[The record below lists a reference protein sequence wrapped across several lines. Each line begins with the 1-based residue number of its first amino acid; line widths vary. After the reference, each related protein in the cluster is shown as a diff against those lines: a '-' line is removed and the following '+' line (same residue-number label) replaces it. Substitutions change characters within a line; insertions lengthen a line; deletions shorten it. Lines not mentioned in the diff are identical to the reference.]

1 VFSSAAELVISC
13 IIGYGLF
20 FLGRPPIRTDGGK
33 PLLIPLNPTYCNL
46 RRMHILAI
54 ETSCDD
60 TAAAVVDANQ
70 RVLSSVISSQD
81 EIHTRFGGIVPEL
94 ASRRHI
100 EMIRPVVDRALA
112 RAGTKLDDIDLIA
125 ATQGPGL
132 VGSLLVGFT
141 FAKALALV
149 RGLPAVGVD
158 HMAGHLL
165 SCLLEERPP
174 SFPYTA
180 LIVSGGNTS
189 LFAVEDP
196 LTFTCLGRTRDDA
209 AGEAFDKVAKLLGL
223 GYPGGPVVSQLAAA
237 GDPTAIAFPR
247 ARMGEGSLDFSF
259 SGLKTSVATAVAR
272 LRRSGGP
279 LPVNDICASFQE
291 AVVEVLVDKTL
302 LAIQRTGH
310 RRAVLGGGVA
320 ANPRLRKA
328 LADRCAEQEL
338 ELFLPAPV
346 YCTDNAAMI
355 GVAGYHQFL
364 AGLLLVADA
373 DAYSRS
379 PLNYLT
385 MTRVPT
391 AQLLNRQGL
400 APNKKLGQ
408 NFLVNERVPRRI
420 VDLAGL
426 QPDDTVIEVGVGLG
440 ALTRPLAVAVA
451 RVIGLEADS
460 GIVRLHE
467 KQQDLPANV
476 ELMHADVLK
485 VDLPGLVPTGQRLKI
500 VANLP
505 YSISTPFL
513 FRLIDQAEHI
523 DSAVVML
530 QEEVAVRLMASP
542 GCKEYGV
549 PTVLLAACAEVRP
562 LLSVSPA
569 EFHPRPRVNS
579 LVVRI
584 TFQPVPQRVTGLA
597 EFDRVLFTRIVHA
610 VFGQRRKTLL
620 NGLTGIVPGG
630 DRSRLAEAVRSA
642 GIDPSVRA
650 ETLSLEGFVDLTRGL
665 TQLCQPSAHLP
676 SPTTPVNQ
684 EKRP

>member
-1 VFSSAAELVISC
+1 
-13 IIGYGLF
+13 
-20 FLGRPPIRTDGGK
+20 
-33 PLLIPLNPTYCNL
+33 
-46 RRMHILAI
+46 MHILAI

-70 RVLSSVISSQD
+70 RVLSSVVSSQD

-320 ANPRLRKA
+320 ANPRLRNA

-364 AGLLLVADA
+364 AGHLLDADA

-379 PLNYLT
+379 PLN
-385 MTRVPT
+385 
-391 AQLLNRQGL
+391 
-400 APNKKLGQ
+400 
-408 NFLVNERVPRRI
+408 
-420 VDLAGL
+420 
-426 QPDDTVIEVGVGLG
+426 
-440 ALTRPLAVAVA
+440 
-451 RVIGLEADS
+451 
-460 GIVRLHE
+460 
-467 KQQDLPANV
+467 
-476 ELMHADVLK
+476 
-485 VDLPGLVPTGQRLKI
+485 
-500 VANLP
+500 
-505 YSISTPFL
+505 
-513 FRLIDQAEHI
+513 
-523 DSAVVML
+523 
-530 QEEVAVRLMASP
+530 
-542 GCKEYGV
+542 
-549 PTVLLAACAEVRP
+549 
-562 LLSVSPA
+562 
-569 EFHPRPRVNS
+569 
-579 LVVRI
+579 
-584 TFQPVPQRVTGLA
+584 
-597 EFDRVLFTRIVHA
+597 
-610 VFGQRRKTLL
+610 
-620 NGLTGIVPGG
+620 
-630 DRSRLAEAVRSA
+630 
-642 GIDPSVRA
+642 
-650 ETLSLEGFVDLTRGL
+650 
-665 TQLCQPSAHLP
+665 
-676 SPTTPVNQ
+676 
-684 EKRP
+684 